1 VVFFATGRETPP
13 SETHHGEDGTMR
25 QYLPRTGSPHAAL
38 LEIPCLLIKDPTMCR
53 TITIELPP
61 YFMEEVNFISLFDV
75 DAFCLVGKRSGHQ
88 SLTLEDPRSLLV
100 S

>member
-1 VVFFATGRETPP
+1 
-13 SETHHGEDGTMR
+13 MR

-38 LEIPCLLIKDPTMCR
+38 LEIPCMLIEDPTKCR
-53 TITIELPP
+53 TSTIKLPP
-61 YFMEEVNFISLFDV
+61 CLPLEVNFISLFEI

-88 SLTLEDPRSLLV
+88 SLTLEGPRSRLV